1 MSDHY
6 KKEVSRALFYISL
19 AREKLNGIKASVK
32 RDAIGSPDGEGTPEE
47 VAAALERAVY
57 ADTIFKSVLGLDL
70 MESALEIAA
79 KVHGSLAVQT
89 VGPFISLRIKDGVD
103 LTVDELAF
111 VMPRAHVTPTDLLI
125 GLSDE
130 EDACQCEECAAGRA
144 GRA

>member
-6 KKEVSRALFYISL
+6 KKEVSRALFYISV

-32 RDAIGSPDGEGTPEE
+32 RDAMQGGEESPEE

-57 ADTIFKSVLGLDL
+57 ADTIFKSILGLDL

-79 KVHGSLAVQT
+79 KVHGSLAAQT

-130 EDACQCEECAAGRA
+130 GDACQCDECTAGRA